1 MPKRRPTIAARLVG
15 PAQRP
20 TQFEFA
26 INVHCKGH
34 VMNDRPPPTPPD
46 IQLVTFDA
54 IMPAAM
60 AVRAEEAGAARA
72 SIDPL
77 TLLVL
82 SVLAGAFVA
91 FGAMAATT
99 VSAGAGE
106 LP

>member
-1 MPKRRPTIAARLVG
+1 
-15 PAQRP
+15 
-20 TQFEFA
+20 
-26 INVHCKGH
+26 
-34 VMNDRPPPTPPD
+34 MNDRPPPSPPD

-60 AVRAEEAGAARA
+60 AVRAKQAGAARA
-72 SIDPL
+72 AIDPL

-91 FGAMAATT
+91 FGAVAATT

-106 LP
+106 LPYGIGSIMVAAVYWFIYLRSGGGLRR